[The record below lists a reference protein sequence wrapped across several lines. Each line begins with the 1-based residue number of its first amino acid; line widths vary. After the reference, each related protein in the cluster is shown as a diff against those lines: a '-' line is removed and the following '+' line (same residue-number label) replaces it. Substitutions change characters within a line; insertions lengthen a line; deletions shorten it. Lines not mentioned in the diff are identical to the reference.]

1 MSNQGQINLD
11 NQLKEMGLSS
21 EQLNGMIEMV
31 NKDVMCDATCQ
42 REKKLEDLYNKM
54 LKAEKN
60 LEDAPNNLANAR
72 RSYYIFKDGENNYNN
87 TQQSKLRS
95 DAILDLKKVK
105 EEFDKRVDRTQT
117 MVDEYEAMLVY
128 TENMDELLNTQIT
141 KNQRLS
147 KDIDNIKTKIFTN
160 DRRYHYFDESVEWQ
174 TYLNNIISFTFWVL
188 IVYYIAYF
196 LLYKGNYTDKRK
208 VLYGLFILLVPF
220 VLTFFITFKLFGVSI
235 KLILD
240 RIISLFTGNQF
251 PTD

>member
-1 MSNQGQINLD
+1 MSTQGQINLD
-11 NQLKEMGLSS
+11 EQLKKMGIDSS
-21 EQLNGMIEMV
+21 QLDSLVEMV
-31 NKDVMCDATCQ
+31 NNDAMCGPNCK
-42 REKKLEDLYNKM
+42 REKKLEELYNKM

-60 LEDAPNNLANAR
+60 LEDAPDNLANAR
-72 RSYYIFKDGENNYNN
+72 RNYYIYKDGENNYNDS
-87 TQQSKLRS
+87 QQSQLRK
-95 DAILDLKKVK
+95 DAIVDLKKVK
-105 EEFDKRVDRTQT
+105 EEFDKRVNRTQT

-128 TENMDELLNTQIT
+128 TENMDEMLNTQIT

-160 DRRYHYFDESVEWQ
+160 DRRYHYLDESVEWQ
-174 TYLNNIISFTFWVL
+174 TYLNNIISFAYWGLVL
-188 IVYYIAYF
+188 YYVVYF

-208 VLYGLFILLVPF
+208 VLYGGFILLVPF